1 MSEPPA
7 PIAGATQPTG
17 SAVPSRG
24 PSRALAFREMLAEL
38 SKLERVRG
46 GLIVT
51 PDGLVITTNLP
62 SQSPADALAAFGA
75 TLGRELELG
84 ADRLGRG
91 GFNAAVFSAADGTI
105 FVGGHPIGF
114 LVLIGDQD
122 VDVAAVRSALGQAL
136 DRLRTP
142 VANA

>member
-7 PIAGATQPTG
+7 PVARAAQRVG
-17 SAVPSRG
+17 SPVPSRG
-24 PSRALAFREMLAEL
+24 PSRALAFREILTEL

-51 PDGLVITTNLP
+51 PDGLVITTDLP
-62 SQSPADALAAFGA
+62 SQSPADALAALGA

-91 GFNAAVFSAADGTI
+91 GFNAAVFSADDGTI
-105 FVGGHPIGF
+105 FVGGHPVGF

-122 VDVAAVRSALGQAL
+122 VDVAVVRSALGLAL
-136 DRLRTP
+136 DRLRT
-142 VANA
+142 

>member
-1 MSEPPA
+1 
-7 PIAGATQPTG
+7 
-17 SAVPSRG
+17 
-24 PSRALAFREMLAEL
+24 
-38 SKLERVRG
+38 
-46 GLIVT
+46 VT
-51 PDGLVITTNLP
+51 PDGLVITTDLP